1 MKQKDDEPK
10 IDESLLTE
18 VQKEELKS
26 KKVNVAFLIFI
37 GVVLLLM
44 IACIVVI
51 FSLKNNTSRAT
62 R

>member
-18 VQKEELKS
+18 EQKEELKS

-51 FSLKNNTSRAT
+51 FSLKK
-62 R
+62 